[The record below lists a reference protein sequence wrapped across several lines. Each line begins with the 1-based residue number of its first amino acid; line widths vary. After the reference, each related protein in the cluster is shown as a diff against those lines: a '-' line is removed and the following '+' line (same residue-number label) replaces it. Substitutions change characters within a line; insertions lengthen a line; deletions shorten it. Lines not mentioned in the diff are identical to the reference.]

1 MRDVSLSDLGTSA
14 EFLLTLFTFVPES
27 LPQRESPL
35 AEHLLCAERTG
46 PGILIAAS
54 PGQFD

>member
-1 MRDVSLSDLGTSA
+1 MRDISLSDLGTSA
-14 EFLLTLFTFVPES
+14 QFQLTLFTFVPES
-27 LPQRESPL
+27 LVQRESPL
-35 AEHLLCAERTG
+35 VEHLLCAECTG